1 VKTAVSIP
9 DDVFA
14 EAEETAHRL
23 GVSRS
28 GLYSRALAEFVA
40 RHRGLGVSEALDS
53 VYGEE
58 EAKVDEALSRMQ
70 AATIPDEGW

>member
-1 VKTAVSIP
+1 MKTAISIP

-14 EAEETAHRL
+14 AAEEAADRL
-23 GVSRS
+23 GLSRS
-28 GLYSRALAEFVA
+28 GLYARALAEFVA

-53 VYGEE
+53 VYGED

>member
-14 EAEETAHRL
+14 AAEETAHRL

-28 GLYSRALAEFVA
+28 GLYARALAEFVA

-58 EAKVDEALSRMQ
+58 DARVDEALSRMQ

>member
-28 GLYSRALAEFVA
+28 GLYARALAEFVA

-58 EAKVDEALSRMQ
+58 DARVDEALSRMQ